1 MTVNLDYPKQSQLH
15 AFLLINIVVEEKF
28 AMEINVRIVR
38 NSLH

>member
-15 AFLLINIVVEEKF
+15 AFLLINVMVEEKV

-38 NSLH
+38 NSVH